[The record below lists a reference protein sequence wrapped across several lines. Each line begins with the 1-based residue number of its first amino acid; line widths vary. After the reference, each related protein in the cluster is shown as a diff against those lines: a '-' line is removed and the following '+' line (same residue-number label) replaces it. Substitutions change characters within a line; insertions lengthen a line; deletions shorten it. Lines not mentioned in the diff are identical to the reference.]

1 MYHYNDTQYNEQFLP
16 VSLLDC
22 ALISLGLALYRLSAC
37 VSSVFM
43 CCVYLKFFVTFLSLL
58 FSELSL
64 VGLAFNLVDWPS
76 SFSAATLFVGS
87 SDCKFVH
94 KMTYNVSSGTLDA
107 VYIHL
112 IGVQHCYHTLYT
124 VNVCCVTDR
133 PREESVIAGSA
144 DGDP

>member
-1 MYHYNDTQYNEQFLP
+1 VYHYNDTQYNEQFLP

-64 VGLAFNLVDWPS
+64 VGLAFNLVD
-76 SFSAATLFVGS
+76 
-87 SDCKFVH
+87 
-94 KMTYNVSSGTLDA
+94 
-107 VYIHL
+107 
-112 IGVQHCYHTLYT
+112 
-124 VNVCCVTDR
+124 
-133 PREESVIAGSA
+133 
-144 DGDP
+144 